1 MSDPTPSGST
11 EPALIA
17 EAPVRDG
24 NALSREE
31 EDRLDALV
39 NGRGPLYLSK
49 RSMAALMDSLE
60 GGPYDGAFGVYGPDV
75 YAEIDFD
82 ADGHP
87 DRAFTTSDNVN
98 SHSGAVYVRQPDG
111 AYKLVGRM
119 EFGTRFAVC
128 SESGS
133 GAVYVWSQ
141 RGGWNDDGTVL
152 HRSRGYGARL
162 RVTADTLT
170 VEDEYETPSDPA
182 PSKAGAI
189 RARVAGYE
197 RLATEPREGCSV

>member
-1 MSDPTPSGST
+1 MSDPTPAGPAK
-11 EPALIA
+11 PALTA
-17 EAPVRDG
+17 EAPLRDG
-24 NALSREE
+24 SGLSREE
-31 EDRLDALV
+31 ENRLDALV
-39 NGRGPLYLSK
+39 NGRGPLYLSE
-49 RSMAALMDSLE
+49 RSMAALVDSLE

-75 YAEIDFD
+75 YTEIDFD

-87 DRAFTTSDNVN
+87 DRALTMSDNTN
-98 SHSGAVYVRQPDG
+98 SRSGAVYVRQPDG
-111 AYKLVGRM
+111 AFKSVGRV

-133 GAVYVWSQ
+133 GAVYVWAQ

-170 VEDEYETPSDPA
+170 VEDEYEMPSDPA
-182 PSKAGAI
+182 PSEAGVI
-189 RARVAGYE
+189 RARLAEYE
-197 RLATEPREGCSV
+197 RLATEPRGGCSV